1 MNDVLSAIQ
10 EIAADLFEMEPE
22 DISES
27 FSPES
32 NPTWDSIKHLGLVT
46 AIEDQF
52 DLMFEPEEIDEMK
65 DIASIVR
72 IVKAHSGNG

>member
-1 MNDVLSAIQ
+1 MSDVLGAIQ

-22 DISES
+22 GVSED

-52 DLMFEPEEIDEMK
+52 DLTFEPEEIDEMK

-72 IVKAHSGNG
+72 IVKAHIG